1 MRNSSATRRPKRARR
16 SSNER
21 PQEAGCLGGVVDIA
35 RPVLQPED
43 VASLGEVG
51 QSCFLLEAFVSR
63 VNRRHAIRTVRFWG
77 ST

>member
-1 MRNSSATRRPKRARR
+1 MSARR
-16 SSNER
+16 KPAAWVESWTLPGQFFSR
-21 PQEAGCLGGVVDIA
+21 
-35 RPVLQPED
+35 RD

-51 QSCFLLEAFVSR
+51 QSSVLLEAFVSR